1 MNLKET
7 HNLPE
12 KVIFHIDMDA
22 FFASCEE
29 SLRPELRKK
38 PLIVGGT
45 KEDVRS
51 IVACPNYLAR
61 AKGVRTAMALTKAM
75 QLCPDGNFI
84 RSTRG
89 LYSSYSK
96 KVREIFFNYSPQ
108 VQPVSIDEAY
118 MDVTKVLHL
127 YNYDPV
133 ILANKIKDEI
143 KNTLDITC
151 SIGISTSKIS
161 SKIASKENKPD
172 GITLVPFG
180 KEKEFLSD
188 LKVERIPGVG
198 KAMLP
203 KLQKYGI
210 YKIGDILKFNREFYE
225 GEIGDYSGFIYNVAL
240 GLDKREVR
248 IEEEDR
254 KSLSKENTFNSDTND
269 MNFLRRELN
278 ILLEKAC
285 FRLRKEKLLA
295 KTITVKAKGYDFL
308 VVQKSYTRPVYSNL
322 ESEMYEDVMQLLE
335 SVMKTGKK
343 VRLIGIKLSELIDE
357 SEYIQEEMF
366 MDVSTNKRLTENI
379 DKLRNKFSFDIIK
392 FGRSMK

>member
-1 MNLKET
+1 
-7 HNLPE
+7 
-12 KVIFHIDMDA
+12 
-22 FFASCEE
+22 
-29 SLRPELRKK
+29 
-38 PLIVGGT
+38 
-45 KEDVRS
+45 
-51 IVACPNYLAR
+51 
-61 AKGVRTAMALTKAM
+61 
-75 QLCPDGNFI
+75 
-84 RSTRG
+84 
-89 LYSSYSK
+89 
-96 KVREIFFNYSPQ
+96 
-108 VQPVSIDEAY
+108 
-118 MDVTKVLHL
+118 
-127 YNYDPV
+127 
-133 ILANKIKDEI
+133 
-143 KNTLDITC
+143 
-151 SIGISTSKIS
+151 
-161 SKIASKENKPD
+161 
-172 GITLVPFG
+172 
-180 KEKEFLSD
+180 
-188 LKVERIPGVG
+188 
-198 KAMLP
+198 
-203 KLQKYGI
+203 
-210 YKIGDILKFNREFYE
+210 
-225 GEIGDYSGFIYNVAL
+225 
-240 GLDKREVR
+240 LDKREVR

>member
-1 MNLKET
+1 MEVTDKN
-7 HNLPE
+7 NLPD
-12 KVIFHIDMDA
+12 KIIFHVDMDA

-29 SLRPELRKK
+29 SINPELKKK

-45 KEDVRS
+45 REDTRS
-51 IVACPNYLAR
+51 IVSCPNYLAR
-61 AKGVRTAMALTKAM
+61 ARGVKTAMALTKAM

-89 LYSSYSK
+89 LYSTYSK
-96 KVREIFFNYSPQ
+96 KVREIFYNFTPQ
-108 VQPVSIDEAY
+108 IQPISIDEAFL
-118 MDVTKVLHL
+118 DVTKVLHL
-127 YNYDPV
+127 HNFDPV
-133 ILANKIKDEI
+133 LLAKRIKDEI
-143 KNTLDITC
+143 KNTLGITC
-151 SIGISTSKIS
+151 SIGISTSKVC

-180 KEKEFLSD
+180 KEKEFLSE

-203 KLQKYGI
+203 KLHKYGI
-210 YKIGDILKFNREFYE
+210 YKIGDILKFEKSFFE
-225 GEIGDYSGFIYNVAL
+225 GEIGDFSGFLWNVAQ

-254 KSLSKENTFNSDTND
+254 KSLSKENTFNADTND

-285 FRLRKEKLLA
+285 FRMRKEKLLA
-295 KTITVKAKGYDFL
+295 KTITVKAKGYDFT
-308 VVQKSYTRPVYSNL
+308 VIQKSYTRPVYSNL
-322 ESEMYEDVMQLLE
+322 ESEMYEDVMELLDK
-335 SVMKTGKK
+335 VMKSGKK

-357 SEYIQEEMF
+357 TDYVQEEMF
-366 MDVSTNKRLTENI
+366 MDVATNKRLTENI

-392 FGRSMK
+392 YGKSLK